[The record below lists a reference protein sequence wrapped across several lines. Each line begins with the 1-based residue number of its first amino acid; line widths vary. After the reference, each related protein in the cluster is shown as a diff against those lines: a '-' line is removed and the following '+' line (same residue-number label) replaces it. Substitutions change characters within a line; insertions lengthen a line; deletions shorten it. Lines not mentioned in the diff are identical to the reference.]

1 MSQTLVNIPLQN
13 LIKIIEND
21 AEFFLY
27 LTFPHMIIEQQVT
40 RKGFIELFTFTV
52 IDLEGEFNWIK
63 KKSLHLQI
71 NLMKG
76 HP

>member
-1 MSQTLVNIPLQN
+1 
-13 LIKIIEND
+13 
-21 AEFFLY
+21 
-27 LTFPHMIIEQQVT
+27 MIIEQQVI

-63 KKSLHLQI
+63 KKSQHLQI